1 MAKQVQGGR
10 GNESAPSPPLSFAF
24 LGPLEVRRGPM
35 VIELSGRRQR
45 VLLARLLVA
54 RNETVSADQLMHEL
68 WGDKVRPGSPA
79 TLQAYI
85 SELRKVLTPEEALP
99 RPGMRTSV
107 ILTRPAGYQLSVEED
122 RLDAGRFEQTV
133 CRVRDAR
140 EPQHPEE
147 VSRLLG
153 TALREWRGP
162 ALGDVMEF
170 AAIDTTFRA
179 VAARLDTLRLWAI
192 EERIEADLALG
203 SHGHLATELSS
214 LCADYPMHERFWGQ
228 LMLALYRS
236 GRQAE
241 ALRAYQALRANLDEE
256 LGILPSG
263 PLRDLEE
270 AILLQR
276 SELDWMP
283 AVPMTLSTT
292 SGGEA
297 GPGRASIDHARI
309 DHARIDLA
317 GIERD
322 GIERDGIE
330 RDGIEARTRHAP
342 VLHHFPAAV
351 TSFVGREREM
361 AGLAILLGESRMVTI
376 ASAGGCGKTRLV
388 VEVARRLDDRWPAG
402 VWFVDLAEV
411 TDPAVV
417 PAVLAASLDV
427 HVHKA
432 ALALEALGEAIADN
446 DLLLVIDNCEQVV
459 DVVAATATT
468 LLGRCPSLQIL
479 CTSREELRVRG
490 ERVWRLD
497 ALGLPARSEEGHFDL
512 VECGGSDAVRL
523 FVDRAR
529 QVRPDFSLATD
540 NAGSVAG
547 ICHKLEGIPLAI
559 ELAAPLLGV
568 LSPGELDDRL
578 NDRFR
583 LLARGSRGLRA
594 HQRTLRA
601 AIDWS
606 YELLDATERL
616 LFSRLSVFVVPFTLS
631 AAEAVASGK
640 NPNSHEAVDRGE
652 VIEVLDRLV
661 VKSMVTIVRHDEGP
675 TRYRLLETLRL
686 YALERLRNSGDEP
699 QTRERHMHHFLA
711 FGEEA
716 NHGAHSREV
725 RTWLPL
731 VEAELA
737 NFRAAIDWAFVNDD
751 LEHALRLAGALRWY
765 FSRLGFLE
773 EGLSWIE
780 PILERRDELSPE
792 LRTLALT
799 SASTIAFLLGR
810 HAMTVELGEEG
821 LAAARGL
828 DDPRELSIA
837 LIVRGAAAVFEGNV
851 DRAIACFVEG
861 TGLCERLGDAW
872 GMAWCQSFW
881 GVGARRMGDLDQA
894 MSLLEPAIEA
904 FREMGDEQAQVLP
917 LANLGQAWLLKGDGI
932 RATELTTEARRLA
945 YRVGDQILLG
955 TALVFLGRVTRAVD
969 GPSSARPILLEGL
982 AACREAENHVVSAI
996 GVQEL
1001 AAVALA
1007 EGRPV
1012 DVVTLA
1018 GRAKEL
1024 HRVSHGAATSLE
1036 EAELA
1041 SILADARA
1049 CLTDEEYQAALDRG
1063 ARIDLVD
1070 VAAMFP
1076 SA

>member
-1 MAKQVQGGR
+1 
-10 GNESAPSPPLSFAF
+10 
-24 LGPLEVRRGPM
+24 
-35 VIELSGRRQR
+35 
-45 VLLARLLVA
+45 LA
-54 RNETVSADQLMHEL
+54 
-68 WGDKVRPGSPA
+68 
-79 TLQAYI
+79 
-85 SELRKVLTPEEALP
+85 
-99 RPGMRTSV
+99 
-107 ILTRPAGYQLSVEED
+107 
-122 RLDAGRFEQTV
+122 
-133 CRVRDAR
+133 
-140 EPQHPEE
+140 
-147 VSRLLG
+147 
-153 TALREWRGP
+153 
-162 ALGDVMEF
+162 
-170 AAIDTTFRA
+170 
-179 VAARLDTLRLWAI
+179 
-192 EERIEADLALG
+192 
-203 SHGHLATELSS
+203 
-214 LCADYPMHERFWGQ
+214 
-228 LMLALYRS
+228 
-236 GRQAE
+236 
-241 ALRAYQALRANLDEE
+241 
-256 LGILPSG
+256 
-263 PLRDLEE
+263 
-270 AILLQR
+270 
-276 SELDWMP
+276 
-283 AVPMTLSTT
+283 
-292 SGGEA
+292 
-297 GPGRASIDHARI
+297 
-309 DHARIDLA
+309 
-317 GIERD
+317 
-322 GIERDGIE
+322 GIE

-351 TSFVGREREM
+351 TSFVGREQEM

-388 VEVARRLDDRWPAG
+388 VEVASRLDDRWPEG

-417 PAVLAASLDV
+417 PSVLAAALDV
-427 HVHKA
+427 HVHQA
-432 ALALEALGEAIADN
+432 ALALEALGEAITDRE
-446 DLLLVIDNCEQVV
+446 LLLVIDNCEQVV
-459 DVVAATATT
+459 DAVAVTTTT

-490 ERVWRLD
+490 EAVWRLD
-497 ALGLPARSEEGHFDL
+497 ALGLPARCEDGHFDL
-512 VECGGSDAVRL
+512 AECGGSDAVRL

-529 QVRPDFSLATD
+529 QVRPDFSLAAD
-540 NAGSVAG
+540 NAGPVAG

-601 AIDWS
+601 TIDWS
-606 YELLDATERL
+606 YELLDVKERL
-616 LFSRLSVFVVPFTLS
+616 LFGRLSVFVGPFTLA
-631 AAEAVASGK
+631 AAEAVAAGK
-640 NPNSHEAVDRGE
+640 NPNSHEDVDTGE
-652 VIEVLDRLV
+652 VLDLLDRLV
-661 VKSMVTIVRHDEGP
+661 AKSMVALVKQDGGL

-699 QTRERHMHHFLA
+699 GTRERHMHHFLQ

-716 NHGAHSREV
+716 NSGAHSREV

-780 PILERRDELSPE
+780 PILDRRDELSPE

-799 SASTIAFLLGR
+799 SASTIAFLLGH

-851 DRAIACFVEG
+851 DRAITCFAES
-861 TGLCERLGDAW
+861 TGLCETLGDAW

-894 MSLLEPAIEA
+894 MALLEPAIEA

-917 LANLGQAWLLKGDGI
+917 LANLGQVWMLKGDAS
-932 RATELTTEARRLA
+932 RAKELTTEARRLA

-955 TALVFLGRVTRAVD
+955 TALVFLGRVIRAVE

-982 AACREAENHVVSAI
+982 AACQEAENHVVSAI

-1018 GRAKEL
+1018 GRAQEL
-1024 HRVSHGAATSLE
+1024 HRVSHGAATELE

-1041 SILADARA
+1041 MILGEARA